1 MATLDSV
8 MQEGL
13 LVDRNWLQLHGIDHT
28 AVDYY
33 LRSKKLEAVAHGVYR
48 KPGPPLKWQSVVY
61 SLNQLGYKVHVG
73 HTTALSY
80 HGLEH
85 YLRLGSSEAIKLY
98 GDNSLPGWLDKIEV
112 QPGFVHMLRNPFTDS
127 GIGMTDAPFGTWDWP
142 IPYSLPERACIELSA
157 TLRTSEEIAHARMML
172 EGAANLR
179 PGLLQEVLEACTNIK
194 AKRLFLWMARCV
206 GHPWYERIDTS
217 RLELGTG
224 KRQIVPAGV
233 LDREY
238 LITVPKEESGEQTE
252 SLF

>member
-1 MATLDSV
+1 MAAIDSV

-13 LVDRNWLQLHGIDHT
+13 LVDRNWLKQHGIDYT

-33 LRSKKLEAVAHGVYR
+33 LRSGRLEAIAHGVYR

-61 SLNQLGYKVHVG
+61 SLNQLGYGVHVG

-85 YLRLGSSEAIKLY
+85 YIRLGRSEAIRLY
-98 GDNSLPGWLDKIEV
+98 GGNSLPGWLLKITV
-112 QPGFVHMLRNPFTDS
+112 QPGFMHMPRNLFTDS
-127 GIGMTDAPFGTWDWP
+127 GLGITDVPFGTWDWP
-142 IPYSLPERACIELSA
+142 IPYSSPERAFMELCG
-157 TLRTSEEIAHARMML
+157 TLGTSEEITHARMML

-179 PGLLQEVLEACTNIK
+179 PGLLQNVLEACTNIK

-206 GHPWYERIDTS
+206 GHPWYDRIDTS

-224 KRQIVPAGV
+224 KRQIVPNGV

-238 LITVPKEESGEQTE
+238 LITVPKEESNGQTE